1 MCKIKQ
7 VGKTEK
13 AQEIKKKRRKGQG
26 KVHVQERETMY
37 NRGRACDREDKH
49 SCEKKE
55 MVHKKEG
62 NNMQERG
69 EEHTKKLHKQ
79 ESTRKGKHV
88 RKGKSMC
95 KTGRFEQ
102 GEKSA

>member
-1 MCKIKQ
+1 M
-7 VGKTEK
+7 
-13 AQEIKKKRRKGQG
+13 KKRKRYIRK
-26 KVHVQERETMY
+26 
-37 NRGRACDREDKH
+37 RAITCK
-49 SCEKKE
+49 
-55 MVHKKEG
+55 
-62 NNMQERG
+62 ERG

-95 KTGRFEQ
+95 KRGRFEQ